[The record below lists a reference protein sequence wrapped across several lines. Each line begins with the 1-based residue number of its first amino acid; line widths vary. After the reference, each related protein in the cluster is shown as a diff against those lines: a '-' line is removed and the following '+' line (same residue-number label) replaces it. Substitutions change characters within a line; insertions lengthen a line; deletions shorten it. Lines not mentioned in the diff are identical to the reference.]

1 MTENSATHEK
11 LKVPT
16 CFYPLLAAT
25 ALIASSIHLQMCSG
39 QGSCST
45 PSGSASYSSQA
56 DSAVSL

>member
-25 ALIASSIHLQMCSG
+25 ALIDSSPDVLRPRELYHPIWLG
-39 QGSCST
+39 QLFLTS
-45 PSGSASYSSQA
+45 
-56 DSAVSL
+56 